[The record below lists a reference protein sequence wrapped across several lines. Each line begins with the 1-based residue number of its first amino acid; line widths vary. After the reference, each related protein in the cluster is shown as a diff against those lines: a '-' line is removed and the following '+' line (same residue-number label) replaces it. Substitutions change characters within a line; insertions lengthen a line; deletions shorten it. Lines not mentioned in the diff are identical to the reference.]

1 MLLIL
6 IDALI
11 LASVLLV
18 TFLVFRRA
26 LRKQN
31 ERKLEQ
37 ALFRQQVAE
46 DLAKQ
51 VDRLDADKVIEHEKK
66 IKDKLNRLQ

>member
-1 MLLIL
+1 MLLLL

-11 LASVLLV
+11 FSGVLLAAAIV
-18 TFLVFRRA
+18 VRRGFR
-26 LRKQN
+26 KNN

-51 VDRLDADKVIEHEKK
+51 VDRLNPEQVLEHEKK
-66 IKDKLNRLQ
+66 INDKLNGLQ